1 MGFFNTVFRSK
12 KQKAHSARPPSPD
25 KRMYTLSRPLLVEP
39 FAEINYW
46 HLPNGGK
53 QVQAF
58 ILMEHPIEGMQTG
71 VAIDGS
77 ASMKKP
83 FGRVLLGQPTQKD
96 INQYHGRHMVRFV
109 QQDDRSYNTWSEE
122 AVKELVTQ
130 GIFRYAPNVI
140 EPQVRKMTDYLSNF
154 DADGGTSVIYWATGK
169 GQRIEE
175 VGELMHAQCATA
187 HFTGPQT
194 FGDETHLLP
203 AIEYFIHHF
212 SRPPWGLYVFITD
225 GILHDLEA
233 VQDYS
238 IQLARHIA
246 SGRRNPVKF
255 VLIGVGDEIDKAQLE
270 SLDDLDTGTDVDL
283 WDHKISSEMQRLAEV
298 FAEVVSESVIVAP
311 RMGVIKDA
319 VGNIIQDYRA
329 TGLPA
334 LLRFELPPGH
344 DTFTLEVGGKSI
356 TQTV

>member
-154 DADGGTSVIYWATGK
+154 DAD
-169 GQRIEE
+169 
-175 VGELMHAQCATA
+175 